1 MRPARL
7 QRTIRQAVTVQG
19 TGYWSGRRVKVEFR
33 PAPVDGG
40 ITFVRDDLGSTA
52 RIPARAEFHAEVP
65 RRTNL
70 SCQRAQVEMVEHVL
84 ATLSGLGVDNCDI
97 GVDQAEM
104 PGCDGSAL
112 EFVEA
117 IDSVGTIEQEREV
130 QWLEVTEVVRQTCG
144 DAWIEARPAKAGE
157 YTVQFELHY
166 PHDAVIGRQT
176 ARLKVTPELFR
187 REIAPCRTFIL
198 KREAETLRQQGLG
211 TSVSPRDLLV
221 FGEHGP
227 IDNRLRF
234 PNECARHKAL
244 DVIGDMALTGR
255 AIVGHIVAH
264 RSGHRLHAALA
275 SELVAR
281 FTYAALLPAS
291 A

>member
-1 MRPARL
+1 M
-7 QRTIRQAVTVQG
+7 
-19 TGYWSGRRVKVEFR
+19 KVEFR
-33 PAPVDGG
+33 PASVDRG
-40 ITFVRDDLGSTA
+40 ITFVRDDLGPCA
-52 RIPARAEFHAEVP
+52 RVPARAEFRTDVP

-70 SCQRAQVEMVEHVL
+70 SCRAVQVEMVEHIL
-84 ATLSGLGVDNCDI
+84 ATLSGLGIDNCDV

-112 EFVEA
+112 EFVQA
-117 IDSVGTIEQEREV
+117 IDSVGTVEQDREV

-144 DAWIEARPAKAGE
+144 DTWIEARPAAAGE
-157 YTVQFELHY
+157 YTVQFELEY
-166 PHDAVIGRQT
+166 PHDAMIGRQT
-176 ARLKVTPELFR
+176 ARVKVTPELFR
-187 REIAPCRTFIL
+187 RDIAPCRTFIL
-198 KREAETLRQQGLG
+198 EREAAALRQQGLG

-234 PNECARHKAL
+234 PNECARHKTL

-264 RSGHRLHAALA
+264 RSGHHLHAALA

-281 FTYAALLPAS
+281 FQYAALLPAS